1 MATPSKE
8 NVPTA
13 NAHNIIEEN
22 TQLSNLNTTS
32 DETNDSQPPIL
43 TNSLPTSTA
52 PITSPPDNT
61 HEETTKPH
69 PQNIVMT
76 SDKVTSNQIPLPEN
90 SVPTSPPPDNKHIQ
104 DEKQA
109 KPHPPN
115 IATSDEVT
123 DNQAPLPT
131 ENSSSTS
138 LTTSSPDDMC
148 IQDEK
153 QKKPL
158 RKTSPLRKTPSK
170 ENVIITIVPPNVPNI
185 REENTQLSNLN
196 TSDKP
201 TDSQLPIPT
210 NSLPT
215 STALIT
221 SPPDDTYEKNRK
233 PHPQNIVMTSD
244 DVTSNQTPLPEN
256 SVPTSLPQDSKGIKD
271 KEYSKPHPPSIATSD
286 EVTDSQAPLPTET
299 SSSTSLTTSSPDD
312 TCTQNEKQNKPHPPN
327 IATSDEALAP
337 LPTETSSSTSLVTL
351 PPDGTC
357 TQNEKQ
363 KKPHPPNLVT
373 ITNKPKAESSSVP
386 SSQVNRDLLLTE
398 NLSVTTP
405 PPDNKHTQDK
415 ECTNSHPQNLITS
428 NKLDISTDNSSV
440 PSSPLSLAKELLP
453 LPTESTS
460 PITIAHIISPSEYI
474 PDIEHHDDD
483 PMDLLIQQHLQLEQD
498 PLIADDHENLE
509 LEPIDIPSLIQPDNQ
524 PLLQLEPEF
533 VYLTPAIQETGEDNM
548 PPNVVVG
555 SLPHLPHSMEDSL
568 VCTSNNSYNT
578 TSDHSSNNREL
589 VRY

>member
-1 MATPSKE
+1 MASPLRKTPSKE

-32 DETNDSQPPIL
+32 DETNDNQPPIL

-52 PITSPPDNT
+52 PITSPP
-61 HEETTKPH
+61 HEQTTKPH

-76 SDKVTSNQIPLPEN
+76 SDKVTSNQIPLTEN
-90 SVPTSPPPDNKHIQ
+90 SVPTSPPPDNKLIQ

-109 KPHPPN
+109 KPHAPN

-138 LTTSSPDDMC
+138 LTTSSPDDTC
-148 IQDEK
+148 TQDEK
-153 QKKPL
+153 Q
-158 RKTSPLRKTPSK
+158 
-170 ENVIITIVPPNVPNI
+170 
-185 REENTQLSNLN
+185 
-196 TSDKP
+196 
-201 TDSQLPIPT
+201 
-210 NSLPT
+210 
-215 STALIT
+215 A
-221 SPPDDTYEKNRK
+221 K
-233 PHPQNIVMTSD
+233 PHAPN
-244 DVTSNQTPLPEN
+244 
-256 SVPTSLPQDSKGIKD
+256 
-271 KEYSKPHPPSIATSD
+271 IATSD
-286 EVTDSQAPLPTET
+286 KVTDNQAPLPTEN

-312 TCTQNEKQNKPHPPN
+312 TCIQDEKQKKPHPPN
-327 IATSDEALAP
+327 IATSDKAPAL
-337 LPTETSSSTSLVTL
+337 LPTENSSSMSITTTL
-351 PPDGTC
+351 PPDDTC
-357 TQNEKQ
+357 TQNKKQ
-363 KKPHPPNLVT
+363 KKPHPSNLVT
-373 ITNKPKAESSSVP
+373 IINKPKAESSSVP
-386 SSQVNRDLLLTE
+386 SSQVNRDPLLTE

-415 ECTNSHPQNLITS
+415 ESTKPCPQNLITS
-428 NKLDISTDNSSV
+428 NKLDKGTDNSSV
-440 PSSPLSLAKELLP
+440 PSSPISLAKELLP

-460 PITIAHIISPSEYI
+460 PITIAHITSPSEYI

-483 PMDLLIQQHLQLEQD
+483 DPMDLPIQQHLQLEQD

-555 SLPHLPHSMEDSL
+555 SSPHLPHSMEDSL
-568 VCTSNNSYNT
+568 VYTCNTSYNT

-589 VRY
+589 VHY

>member
-43 TNSLPTSTA
+43 TNSFPTSTA

-104 DEKQA
+104 DEKQT

-201 TDSQLPIPT
+201 TDSQPPIPT
-210 NSLPT
+210 NSFPT
-215 STALIT
+215 STALMT

-256 SVPTSLPQDSKGIKD
+256 SVLTSLPQDSKGIKD
-271 KEYSKPHPPSIATSD
+271 KEYSKPHPPSIATSG
-286 EVTDSQAPLPTET
+286 EVTDNQAPLPTEN

-312 TCTQNEKQNKPHPPN
+312 TC
-327 IATSDEALAP
+327 I
-337 LPTETSSSTSLVTL
+337 
-351 PPDGTC
+351 
-357 TQNEKQ
+357 QNEKQ

-373 ITNKPKAESSSVP
+373 ITNKPKAESSLVP
-386 SSQVNRDLLLTE
+386 SSQVNRDPLLTE
-398 NLSVTTP
+398 NPSVTTP

-415 ECTNSHPQNLITS
+415 ECTNSCPQNLVTS

-440 PSSPLSLAKELLP
+440 PSSPISLAKELLP

-460 PITIAHIISPSEYI
+460 PITIAHITSPSEYI
-474 PDIEHHDDD
+474 PDIEHHDNDD
-483 PMDLLIQQHLQLEQD
+483 PMDLPIQQHLQLEQD

-509 LEPIDIPSLIQPDNQ
+509 LEPINIPPLIQPDNQ
-524 PLLQLEPEF
+524 PLLELEPE
-533 VYLTPAIQETGEDNM
+533 YLTPAIQETGEDNM

-555 SLPHLPHSMEDSL
+555 SSPHLPHSMEDSL
-568 VCTSNNSYNT
+568 VYTCNTSYNT

-589 VRY
+589 VHY